1 MNVYEKGCMMMNWN
15 RDWLAGLACMG
26 VFAVMSMDLQGQ
38 VAQWRGPSRNGI
50 YPSAGLLKSWP
61 EGGPPLILRKE
72 GLGKGNSTP
81 VMYGGDIYIS
91 GMRDNRDM
99 VTRLDLQ
106 GNVVWETSYGESW
119 NQSFPETRGTPII
132 DDDRLYITGGLGT
145 VACIGTETGE
155 ILWSVNAHEEYEGEF
170 HRWGMAESLLLTDN
184 AVIASPVGNRT
195 AVVALGK
202 EDGSLLW
209 ESTSIGGVR
218 SYVSPLMIDHHGR
231 SMIVVASDK
240 DLFGVDPGNGKILW
254 RFDIVDGYSGERNS
268 RNNTNTP
275 LYHDGKLF
283 FTSGY
288 DAKGIMIGLTPGGDS
303 AFHVWSDG
311 TLDTHHGGVVL
322 VDGYLYGSNWVN
334 NGNGN
339 WVCQEWET
347 GKVMYEEKWH
357 NKGSIIYA
365 DGLLYVYEEKRG
377 HVGLVEP
384 TPDEFRVISS
394 FRVEEGTGPHWAH
407 PSVYD
412 RKLLIRHGEVLLVYD
427 IAARD

>member
-1 MNVYEKGCMMMNWN
+1 M
-15 RDWLAGLACMG
+15 AGFACMG
-26 VFAVMSMDLQGQ
+26 VLAMVGTDLLGQ
-38 VAQWRGPSRNGI
+38 AAQWRGPGRNGI

-61 EGGPPLILRKE
+61 DGGPPLVLRKE